1 LEPKFNSF
9 SAATE
14 AISLP
19 SLLQNTPATRQLVK
33 AKNFTLFPQ
42 IKGFLVR
49 VACLLFSPR

>member
-33 AKNFTLFPQ
+33 AKDFTLFPQ